1 MNKSLMSWFGQVTTG
16 HGMMV
21 LAPTLLSVL
30 SGTMNWTTATPLL
43 VAGAVGLAWPEN
55 TALQSSARSA
65 ASDMADMAA
74 MLMAKGGIEPGA

>member
-1 MNKSLMSWFGQVTTG
+1 MSVSIKSWLGQVTTG

-30 SGTMNWTTATPLL
+30 SGSTTWSAAAPLL

-55 TALQSSARSA
+55 TGLRSA
-65 ASDMADMAA
+65 SQAAAADVANMISAYQIQKKA
-74 MLMAKGGIEPGA
+74 G